1 MIEKIECLLCGKV
14 YEETDAEIQS
24 HFNLEH
30 SPPTLGLAHYVIKTP
45 KKDREVRERKVLALF
60 KQVLQSVNFFP

>member
-14 YEETDAEIQS
+14 YEETDVEIQS

-30 SPPTLGLAHYVIKTP
+30 SPPTLGLAHYVIK
-45 KKDREVRERKVLALF
+45 
-60 KQVLQSVNFFP
+60 LQRRIEKLEKGKF